1 MNFLRPV
8 YTEYLFKQ
16 LQKQSLNVYGAAGQG
31 RERLL
36 LDLQELAKPAGIL
49 VLVANMKVFAKN
61 YEGFIKDLTRQLASQ
76 LQIEN
81 SALSLE
87 QLLDRPL
94 PKTVWILL
102 HHFDAVLD
110 RTELDPQFGIAF
122 FDQLNALKN
131 RPRCFLL
138 CVTEKPYQKYHLY
151 AEQIHRLSRLDLGVD
166 KLTAL
171 TRDEC
176 EQELQRRVL
185 GLPDEHFRLLLP
197 AVYQHSAIQ

>member
-1 MNFLRPV
+1 MSFLRPV

-16 LQKQSLNVYGAAGQG
+16 LQKQSLNVYGAEEQG

-36 LDLQELAKPAGIL
+36 VDLQELAKPAGIL
-49 VLVANMKVFAKN
+49 VLSANMKDFANN
-61 YEGFIKDLTRQLASQ
+61 YAGFIKDLTRQLVQQMA
-76 LQIEN
+76 IEN

-87 QLLDRPL
+87 QLLDRPP
-94 PKTVWILL
+94 PKTVWVLL
-102 HHFDAVLD
+102 HNFDAILNNTHLD
-110 RTELDPQFGIAF
+110 KQFGIAF
-122 FDQLNALKN
+122 FNQLNALKN

-176 EQELQRRVL
+176 ELRVTAAGFGCTML
-185 GLPDEHFRLLLP
+185 FIDKERSNKQNQYL
-197 AVYQHSAIQ
+197 S

>member
-36 LDLQELAKPAGIL
+36 NDFQELAKPAGIL
-49 VLVANMKVFAKN
+49 VLSANMKAFAKN
-61 YEGFIKDLTRQLASQ
+61 YAGFIKDLTRQLASQ
-76 LQIEN
+76 LQVEN

-87 QLLDRPL
+87 QLLDRPQ

-102 HHFDAVLD
+102 DHFDAVLD

-138 CVTEKPYQKYHLY
+138 CVTQKPYPKYHL
-151 AEQIHRLSRLDLGVD
+151 
-166 KLTAL
+166 
-171 TRDEC
+171 
-176 EQELQRRVL
+176 
-185 GLPDEHFRLLLP
+185 F
-197 AVYQHSAIQ
+197 